1 MPELPEVETIVRRLQ
16 EVLVAKVIADISV
29 FREKSFQ
36 GNANK
41 LIGLSI
47 LAITRRAKIISIA
60 LSNGKFLLIHLKMTG
75 QLIYVD
81 GNTRVGGGHPTDDF
95 VSSLPSTHTR
105 ICMNFTDGTTLF
117 FNDMRVFGWWKLVN
131 QHQRDAEL
139 NRFAPDVIDPIVT
152 SEYLRQKLATRS
164 TPIKVAI
171 MDSSLVSG
179 VGNIYACDGLFEA
192 RLDPRRL
199 AKSLSADQYATLLTS
214 LQTVIHQG
222 ISLGGATIKNYMTID
237 GLSGGYQHVVRVYG
251 KEGEPCPCCR
261 NPIVRI
267 KQAGRSTFLCERC
280 QK

>member
-95 VSSLPSTHTR
+95 VSSLPSVHTR
-105 ICMNFTDGTTLF
+105 IRMNFTDGTTLF

-131 QHQRDAEL
+131 QHDRDAEL

-199 AKSLSADQYATLLTS
+199 AKSLTADECATLLIS